1 MNAITQTTAPVPV
14 KADTH
19 PALSRLRD
27 PRLLREMAYIDG
39 RWTAAAGDARFE
51 VNDPATG
58 LNVARVSRLGADAAR
73 QAVDAAARALPAWK
87 ALLPQERAERLRAW
101 YALILEARD
110 DLALIMTL
118 EQGKPVP
125 ESRGEISY
133 AASFVE
139 WYAEEAKRL
148 NVESVTSHLPGAE
161 MLVRREALG
170 VAALLTPWNFPSA
183 MLTRKAAAALAAGC
197 TVVAHP
203 SSYTPLS
210 ALALAELAERAG
222 LPRGVLNIVTGD
234 AEPIANR
241 FCDDE
246 RVRVVSFTGSTEIGR
261 KIAAR
266 CASTMKRLV
275 MELGGHAPLIVFDDA
290 DLDKAVEI
298 AMAAKFATSGQ
309 DCLAA
314 NRIYVQRSIYP
325 AFCEAFGKRIAGL
338 KVGPGLE
345 QDTEIGPLMHA
356 NAVSKANAQIP
367 DALALGARRVT
378 GDAEALGPL
387 FVTPTL
393 LADVPDDALI
403 MREETFAPIAA
414 VTPFD
419 TEEEVVTRANA
430 TEYGLVAYVVT
441 ENGARALR
449 LGRALEYGMV
459 AVNRVKITGAPIPFG
474 GMKQSG
480 LGREGSRHGLEAFT
494 DLKYLCLDIH

>member
-356 NAVSKANAQIP
+356 NAVSKANAQIT